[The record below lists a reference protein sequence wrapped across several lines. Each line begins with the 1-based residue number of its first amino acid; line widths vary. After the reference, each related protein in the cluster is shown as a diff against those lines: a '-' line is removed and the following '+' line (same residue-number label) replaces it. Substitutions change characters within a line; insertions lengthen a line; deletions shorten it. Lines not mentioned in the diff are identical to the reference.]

1 MPVVLDTD
9 HLTLLQRHGP
19 EAEHIV
25 ARLDQL
31 APDDIAATIVSFHE
45 QFQGWLAYLNKARK
59 DEQIVRA
66 YRELDALRR
75 CFQRMNVLVFDEAA
89 QTIFSSLRA
98 HCRRLGTL
106 DLRIASIALA
116 SDSKLI
122 SRNLRD
128 FQHVPGLTVEDWTLP
143 VEGA

>member
-9 HLTLLQRHGP
+9 HLTLIQREGP
-19 EAEHIV
+19 EAAHIV
-25 ARLDQL
+25 ARLDRL
-31 APDDIAATIVSFHE
+31 APDDVAATIVSFQE

-59 DEQIVRA
+59 AEQIVRA

-75 CFQRMNVLVFDEAA
+75 SFQRMNVLVFDEAA
-89 QTIFSSLRA
+89 QDLFSSLRPV
-98 HCRRLGTL
+98 CRRLGTL

-116 SDSKLI
+116 TGSLLL

-128 FQHVPGLTVEDWTLP
+128 FEQVSGLQVEDWTRA
-143 VEGA
+143 V